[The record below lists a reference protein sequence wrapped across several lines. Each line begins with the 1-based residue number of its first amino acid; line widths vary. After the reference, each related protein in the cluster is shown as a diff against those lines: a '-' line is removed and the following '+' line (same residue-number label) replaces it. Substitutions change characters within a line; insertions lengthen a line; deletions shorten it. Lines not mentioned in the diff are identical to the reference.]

1 MAVSGGIVVGESQVA
16 GASTTM
22 ERRLTA
28 ILAADVVGYS
38 RLMGCNEVGTLQDLQ
53 KHQSELIEPEVTAR
67 HGRIVK
73 LTGDGILVEFPSV
86 VGAVEFACSVQR
98 AMRFRNADVPEDRR
112 IEFRMGINLGD
123 VIVEGD
129 DLFGDG
135 VNVAAR
141 LEGVARPGGIAVSQS
156 VRDHVGNKIDLIFRD
171 KGDQR
176 LKNIEQP
183 VRVYDVVLEPE
194 AAKAASSAG
203 VMPGADKPSVAVLPF
218 NNMSDDPEQEFFSEG
233 ISEDIITDLSKVSGL
248 FVVGRHTSFAYKG
261 KSENLERIA
270 TELGVRYL
278 LEGSVRKSGN
288 RIRITGQ
295 LIDGATGGHVWADRY
310 DRDLTDIFAIQDE
323 ITRSIVDQL
332 KVRLVPEESHAIGQA
347 PTANVEAYT
356 CYLKGRRHF
365 HDATRYFL
373 GLARQMFVRATQLD
387 PGFAQAYA
395 GIADCDS
402 RLIGWYG
409 VLIPEREVLANADK
423 ALAIDPNLAE
433 AHAARGDALSFFG
446 HDEMATEEFET
457 ALSLDPNSFDVNLL
471 FGRYCTR
478 RGLFER
484 AAGLYTRA
492 MEIRPDDYQS
502 PSMLTLALR
511 ALGRYEEANRYGE
524 LSIKRSEEAMRR
536 HPESSRPAQL
546 AAATLA
552 GMGRREEAIAWLERA
567 TALDPDDSQTL
578 YNAACTW
585 AQLGEID
592 RAFELLN
599 LWLPKAGIEKR
610 LWLRQD
616 VDFEAI
622 RGDPRFT
629 DLLERADAP
638 ATA

>member
-1 MAVSGGIVVGESQVA
+1 
-16 GASTTM
+16 M

-38 RLMGCNEVGTLQDLQ
+38 RLMGANEVGTLQSMQ
-53 KHQSELIEPEVTAR
+53 QHQAELIEPEVTAK

-73 LTGDGILVEFPSV
+73 LTGDGMLIEFASV
-86 VGAVEFACSVQR
+86 VSAVECACAVQR
-98 AMRFRNADVPEDRR
+98 AMRARNADVPEDRR

-123 VIVEGD
+123 VIVQGE

-141 LEGVARPGGIAVSQS
+141 LESVAKPGGLSVSQS
-156 VRDHVGNKIDLIFRD
+156 VRDHVGNKLDLLFRD
-171 KGDQR
+171 KGEQQ
-176 LKNIEQP
+176 LKNIAQP
-183 VRVYDVVLEPE
+183 VRVYDVVLEPD
-194 AAKAASSAG
+194 AGRAASAKG
-203 VMPGADKPSVAVLPF
+203 VASGADKPSIAVLPF
-218 NNMSDDPEQEFFSEG
+218 NNMSGDPEQDFFSEG

-248 FVVGRHTSFAYKG
+248 FVLGRHTSFAYKG

-288 RIRITGQ
+288 QIRITGQ
-295 LIDGATGGHVWADRY
+295 LIDGATGGHLWADRY

-356 CYLKGRRHF
+356 CYLKGRQYF

-387 PGFAQAYA
+387 PEFARAYA

-409 VLIPEREVLANADK
+409 VVIPEQEVLANADK
-423 ALAIDPNLAE
+423 ALSIDPNLAE

-446 HDEMATEEFET
+446 HDREATEEFET
-457 ALSLDPNSFDVNLL
+457 ALKLDPNSFDVNFL

-478 RGLFER
+478 SGQFER
-484 AAGLYTRA
+484 AVGLYTRA
-492 MEIRPDDYQS
+492 MEVRPDDYQS
-502 PSMLTLALR
+502 PSMLQLSLR
-511 ALGRYEEANRYGE
+511 SLGRYEESNRYGE
-524 LSIKRSEEAMRR
+524 LSIKRSEEAMRQ
-536 HPESSRPAQL
+536 HPEASRPAQL

-585 AQLGEID
+585 AQLGESD
-592 RAFELLN
+592 RAFELLDR
-599 LWLPKAGIEKR
+599 WLPKAGIEKR
-610 LWLRQD
+610 QWLRQD
-616 VDFEAI
+616 IDFEPL
-622 RGDPRFT
+622 RDDPRFK
-629 DLLERADAP
+629 DLLERADMS